1 MSIKIQH
8 YLRKYEIV
16 PGIHLIKAKQLGED
30 EFIIK
35 HLSKKVID

>member
-16 PGIHLIKAKQLGED
+16 PGIHLKAKQLSEH

-35 HLSKKVID
+35 HFSKKVID

>member
-1 MSIKIQH
+1 MGIKSQH

-16 PGIHLIKAKQLGED
+16 PGIHLKAKQLGED
-30 EFIIK
+30 EFIRK

>member
-16 PGIHLIKAKQLGED
+16 PGIHLKPKQLGED
-30 EFIIK
+30 EFIRK
-35 HLSKKVID
+35 NLSKEVID

>member
-1 MSIKIQH
+1 MGIKSQH

-16 PGIHLIKAKQLGED
+16 PGIYLKAKQLGED
-30 EFIIK
+30 EFIKK